1 MSAVFAVRAASSAA
15 GAALARRIAGRLA
28 GVLDSRLER
37 AAARRVERVRRGGDV
52 ALVDCV
58 RELDGVEIAGP
69 EELRLDPRVDGGGRL
84 AAEEEAA
91 LEGAIARVETWH
103 RARAAR
109 DAGGVLESGGLRV
122 VEQVRPLRRVGVYV
136 PGGLASYPSTA
147 IMTIVPALVAGVE
160 EIVVAT
166 PPRGWRERL
175 ALRRVL
181 ARLGVTEIL
190 GAGGAHGIAA
200 LAYGTESLRRVDLIV
215 GPGNAW
221 VTAAKRRVA
230 GAVAIDGLMGPSEV
244 VIVASAG
251 ADPER
256 LAADLLAQAEHDER
270 ASALLITTSRR
281 LARATAESVE
291 RRLAELASAPVAR
304 VSLARYGGALLA
316 GSLDE
321 AIALVER
328 LAPEHLQLVGAEVE
342 SMAERFT
349 CAGAVFVGPDVP
361 EVLGDYVAGPSHVL
375 PTCGSARFA
384 SGLSIESFRRRFHR
398 IEAIGDGEGDGD
410 RGGIAAL
417 AAMSATLARLEGLP
431 AHAASAS
438 LRTAG
443 AER

>member
-1 MSAVFAVRAASSAA
+1 MSARFPVRAASSAG

-28 GVLDSRLER
+28 AVLDSRLER
-37 AAARRVERVRRGGDV
+37 AAARLVERVRRGGDA

-58 RELDGVEIAGP
+58 RELDGVAIAGP
-69 EELRLDPRVDGGGRL
+69 AELRLDPGVDGGGRL
-84 AAEEEAA
+84 AAEAEAA
-91 LEGAIARVETWH
+91 LERAITRVETWH
-103 RARAAR
+103 RIRAAR
-109 DAGGVLESGGLRV
+109 DAGGILESDGLRV
-122 VEQVRPLRRVGVYV
+122 VEQMRPLRRVGVYV

-147 IMTIVPALVAGVE
+147 IMTIVPALAAGVG

-166 PPRGWRERL
+166 PPRDWRERV

-230 GAVAIDGLMGPSEV
+230 GTVAIDGLMGPSEV
-244 VIVASAG
+244 VIVATAG

-270 ASALLITTSRR
+270 ASALLITTSRA

-291 RRLAELASAPVAR
+291 RRLAGLATAPVAR
-304 VSLARYGGALLA
+304 VSLARCGGALVA
-316 GSLDE
+316 DSLEE
-321 AIALVER
+321 AIELAER

-342 SMAERFT
+342 SMAGRFT
-349 CAGAVFVGPDVP
+349 RAGAVFVGSDVP
-361 EVLGDYVAGPSHVL
+361 ETLGDYVAGPSHVL

-384 SGLSIESFRRRFHR
+384 SGLSIETFRRRFHR
-398 IEAIGDGEGDGD
+398 IEATGGAEGDRD
-410 RGGIAAL
+410 SLAAL
-417 AAMSATLARLEGLP
+417 AAASATLARLEGLP
-431 AHAASAS
+431 AHAASAA
-438 LRTAG
+438 LRAAG